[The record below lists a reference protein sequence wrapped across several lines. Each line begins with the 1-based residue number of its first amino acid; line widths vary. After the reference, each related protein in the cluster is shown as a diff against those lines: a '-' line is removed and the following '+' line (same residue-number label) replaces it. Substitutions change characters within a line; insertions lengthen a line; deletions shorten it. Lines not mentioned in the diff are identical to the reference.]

1 MDQALST
8 AEQDYLKNI
17 YTLEHECGRATTQAL
32 ATRLGVKAASV
43 TAMVKRLAEDATG
56 PYLTHTPYHGME
68 LTARGHAV
76 ALEVLRH
83 HRLLE
88 LYLAEHLGVPW
99 DQVHA
104 EAERLE
110 HVISEDLEERIAA
123 KLGQPTRDPHGDPI
137 PSRDG
142 VMDETD
148 GVPLTELSVGAS
160 ATLSRVPDGDPALLQ
175 YLGTLGLVPGAAIV
189 VAEVAP
195 YGDVLHVRVGAL
207 THAVGGPIARRVLA
221 WPEETL
227 IAGAPADQADAV
239 SWDRLQSQEAPE
251 TAATR

>member
-1 MDQALST
+1 MDHDLSS

-17 YTLEHECGRATTQAL
+17 YTLQREAGRATTQAL

-43 TAMVKRLAEDATG
+43 TAMIKRLAEDAGG
-56 PYLTHTPYHGME
+56 PYLTHTPYHGVE
-68 LTARGHAV
+68 LTPRGRGV
-76 ALEVLRH
+76 ALEMLRH

-137 PSRDG
+137 PARDG
-142 VMDETD
+142 AMDED
-148 GVPLTELSVGAS
+148 DARPLTGLPVGARGVV
-160 ATLSRVPDGDPALLQ
+160 ARVPDGDPALLQ
-175 YLGTLGLVPGAAIV
+175 YLGTLGLIPGADV
-189 VAEVAP
+189 VVEDVAP
-195 YGDVLHVRVGAL
+195 YGDVLHIRVGRVGTAV
-207 THAVGGPIARRVLA
+207 HAVGGA
-221 WPEETL
+221 
-227 IAGAPADQADAV
+227 IAGRVFA
-239 SWDRLQSQEAPE
+239 RQETIAHD
-251 TAATR
+251 ATREPMGATR

>member
-1 MDQALST
+1 MEHMLTA

-17 YTLEHECGRATTQAL
+17 YTLQCESGRATTQAL
-32 ATRLGVKAASV
+32 ADRLGVRAASV
-43 TAMVKRLAEDATG
+43 TAMIKRLAEDTGG
-56 PYLTHTPYHGME
+56 PYLTHTPYHGAA
-68 LTARGHAV
+68 LTDRGRAV
-76 ALEVLRH
+76 ALEMLRH

-137 PSRDG
+137 PSREG
-142 VMDETD
+142 VMDEAD
-148 GVPLTELSVGAS
+148 GVPLTGLRVGTRAVV
-160 ATLSRVPDGDPALLQ
+160 SRVPDGDPALLQ
-175 YLGTLGLVPGAAIV
+175 YLGTLGLVPGAAVV

-195 YGDVLHVRVGAL
+195 YGDVLQVRIGTAAQAA
-207 THAVGGPIARRVLA
+207 AVGGTIARRVLA
-221 WPEETL
+221 RPAERQDTP
-227 IAGAPADQADAV
+227 GGTPKAPG
-239 SWDRLQSQEAPE
+239 EASGGGVREPE
-251 TAATR
+251 TATR

>member
-1 MDQALST
+1 M
-8 AEQDYLKNI
+8 
-17 YTLEHECGRATTQAL
+17 C
-32 ATRLGVKAASV
+32 
-43 TAMVKRLAEDATG
+43 
-56 PYLTHTPYHGME
+56 
-68 LTARGHAV
+68 
-76 ALEVLRH
+76 
-83 HRLLE
+83 
-88 LYLAEHLGVPW
+88 
-99 DQVHA
+99 QVHA

-189 VAEVAP
+189 VAEVAS

-227 IAGAPADQADAV
+227 IAGAPTDQADAV

>member
-17 YTLEHECGRATTQAL
+17 YALEHECGRATTQAL

-142 VMDETD
+142 VMDESD
-148 GVPLTELSVGAS
+148 GLPLTELSVGEA
-160 ATLSRVPDGDPALLQ
+160 ATLSRV
-175 YLGTLGLVPGAAIV
+175 
-189 VAEVAP
+189 P

-207 THAVGGPIARRVLA
+207 THAVGGAIARRVLA
-221 WPEETL
+221 RPEIAPGVSVERARET
-227 IAGAPADQADAV
+227 
-239 SWDRLQSQEAPE
+239 E
-251 TAATR
+251 AATR